1 MGRDMESRYGRR
13 ICDGDM
19 RWGYG
24 EKGYGKVMIC
34 EKKAP
39 ATFWIAGADLGLI
52 VVSIFDRP
60 CTPIA

>member
-34 EKKAP
+34 EKKSP
-39 ATFWIAGADLGLI
+39 GNLLDCRGRFGPNRG
-52 VVSIFDRP
+52 
-60 CTPIA
+60 